1 MTRQRKDEEVEI
13 LIREH
18 KRGCTVADLARA
30 KGCSQT
36 NIYQLFWR
44 RDYRPCRPKPDLS
57 QNPDYEDRVD
67 RDKF

>member
-1 MTRQRKDEEVEI
+1 MTRRRKDEEVEI

-44 RDYRPCRPKPDLS
+44 RGYRTTKPHFKPDLS
-57 QNPDYEDRVD
+57 SIQKDNNA
-67 RDKF
+67 